1 MLNLLISNAISFSL
15 LTYLGNNLLESREM
29 SKYKRILVYLVFVTS
44 LTLLNGEIVNLYNTL
59 NLTIGYLLYLLCT
72 YKSKIQKILI
82 VLFSFI
88 LFIAIGEVLAAS
100 ISNLFL
106 GLNSLSN
113 ISTFQYTLAILLSET
128 IIFLFLFLYIRLI
141 KFSYWEDLPKYAY
154 LIIIL
159 PITTVLLLVNIQDYF
174 YLLRNN
180 ILLVLILLGLLVS
193 NFVVVFVFFKTISAL
208 KIKNELEMTRIEKKN
223 IDFKYELLN
232 TQYKA
237 NYTFMHDTIRAIMK
251 MQNSLEKENFD
262 VFKEEL
268 ISLNKNMLR
277 GLNIVNSNS
286 SIISPIINF
295 QLEEILKNDI
305 DFKSVL
311 EYTDFSFLDVYEQRF
326 IFDALLEIGMMQCNV
341 SHSETKLMILK
352 TKKLYQ
358 QVIIQLLTTH
368 GEVKDL
374 TRFNE
379 LYNKITEI
387 VHKHN
392 GKISYECSNS
402 IDSDS
407 FIIIFHKI

>member
-29 SKYKRILVYLVFVTS
+29 SNYKRILVYLVFVTS

-59 NLTIGYLLYLLCT
+59 NLTIGYLLYLLCM

-180 ILLVLILLGLLVS
+180 ILLVLILIGLLVS
-193 NFVVVFVFFKTISAL
+193 NFVVVFVF
-208 KIKNELEMTRIEKKN
+208 
-223 IDFKYELLN
+223 
-232 TQYKA
+232 
-237 NYTFMHDTIRAIMK
+237 
-251 MQNSLEKENFD
+251 
-262 VFKEEL
+262 
-268 ISLNKNMLR
+268 LR
-277 GLNIVNSNS
+277 
-286 SIISPIINF
+286 
-295 QLEEILKNDI
+295 
-305 DFKSVL
+305 
-311 EYTDFSFLDVYEQRF
+311 R
-326 IFDALLEIGMMQCNV
+326 
-341 SHSETKLMILK
+341 
-352 TKKLYQ
+352 
-358 QVIIQLLTTH
+358 
-368 GEVKDL
+368 
-374 TRFNE
+374 
-379 LYNKITEI
+379 
-387 VHKHN
+387 
-392 GKISYECSNS
+392 
-402 IDSDS
+402 
-407 FIIIFHKI
+407 